1 MIRSPTPSETRD
13 RPPDPTDAEVY
24 VLGDGV
30 VGAEVTRRLLEDDHS
45 VALID
50 GSPGPGEF
58 PANRVEPTD
67 RLALADASTVIVAT
81 VIVATSSDSRNLL
94 AAQLIRSRFDVE
106 GVLVV
111 ANDPARVDVFADA
124 GHDPVCATT
133 ALTDAIVDHA

>member
-1 MIRSPTPSETRD
+1 MIRSPTPSETRA
-13 RPPDPTDAEVY
+13 RPPDPTDVDVY
-24 VLGDGV
+24 VLGDGA

-81 VIVATSSDSRNLL
+81 SSDSRNLL

-106 GVLVV
+106 RVLVV

>member
-1 MIRSPTPSETRD
+1 MIRSPNPSETRD
-13 RPPDPTDAEVY
+13 RPPDPTDADVY

-50 GSPGPGEF
+50 GSSGPGEV
-58 PANRVEPTD
+58 PAYRADPTD
-67 RLALADASTVIVAT
+67 LSALADAGLADAST

-94 AAQLIRSRFDVE
+94 AAQLIRSRFDVQR
-106 GVLVV
+106 VLVV
-111 ANDPARVDVFADA
+111 ANDPGRVDVFADA